1 MDKAYKKAEPE
12 MERVIMKE
20 LNDGLDKVLK

>member
-12 MERVIMKE
+12 MEKVMMKE
-20 LNDGLDKVLK
+20 LNNGLDRVLK